1 MTRPV
6 RILHLHSSFSL
17 GGKEARAVRLMNAWE
32 GRAEH
37 CIVSGVPDQLGARE
51 AIAGGVAV
59 SFPTDAPALAGRP
72 SLDRYRR
79 LASYMAGFDLVLS
92 YNWGAMDAVMAH
104 RLCGGAKKL
113 PPLVHH
119 EDGFNSDEAD
129 GLKASRNMF
138 RRFGL
143 GSAHALVVPSERLER
158 IAIEAWHQQAS
169 KVRLI
174 RNGIDVARYGGPV
187 EAQAISGLARTPGK
201 LLVGTLA
208 GLRPVKNLPRLVR
221 TVAAHKDRFQLVIV
235 GEGPEREA
243 IIEEA
248 SACGMDDIHLPG
260 FMAEPFRFIGIFD
273 LFALSSDSEQFPIS
287 LAEAMA
293 AGLAVVATDVG
304 DVAAMVAAENRPFIV
319 PASDEKAFAAALGKL
334 GEDEQLR
341 KAVGAANREKARRAF
356 VEADMIRAYA
366 RLYGEAL
373 GRPYALL

>member
-1 MTRPV
+1 MARPV

-59 SFPTDAPALAGRP
+59 RFPTDAPALTGRP
-72 SLDRYRR
+72 SPDRYRR
-79 LASYMAGFDLVLS
+79 LASYMTGFDLVLS

-104 RLCGGAKKL
+104 RLCGGARKL

-119 EDGFNSDEAD
+119 EDGFNSDEAG
-129 GLKASRNMF
+129 GLKAGRNMF

-143 GSAHALVVPSERLER
+143 RGAHALVVPSEKLER
-158 IAIEAWHQQAS
+158 IAFEAWHQPVS

-174 RNGIDVARYGGPV
+174 RNGIDVARYGGPI
-187 EAQAISGLARTPGK
+187 EAQAIPGLIRSPGK

-208 GLRPVKNLPRLVR
+208 GLRPIKNLPRLVR
-221 TVAAHKDRFQLVIV
+221 AVAPHKDRFQLVII
-235 GEGPEREA
+235 GEGPEQGA
-243 IIEEA
+243 IIAEA
-248 SACGMDDIHLPG
+248 LACGMDDIHLPG
-260 FMAEPFRFIGIFD
+260 FMAEPFRFIGILD

-287 LAEAMA
+287 LVEAMA
-293 AGLAVVATDVG
+293 AGLPVVATDVG

-319 PASDEKAFAAALGKL
+319 PASDEKAFAEALRKL
-334 GEDEQLR
+334 GDDDQLR
-341 KAVGAANREKARRAF
+341 KAVGAANREKARRTFA
-356 VEADMIRAYA
+356 EADMIRAYGE
-366 RLYGEAL
+366 LYGEAL
-373 GRPYALL
+373 GRPDALL